1 MTGCSA
7 SCFIRL
13 IGKSL
18 QIKRKALL
26 LLLACI
32 LAIFAPAAWAS
43 EGTTHEDPIA
53 PLLLALIVILA
64 AAKGGGELFERL
76 GMPAVLG
83 ELIGGIVIGN
93 LVLIN
98 PAWNFFE
105 PLRAASVET
114 HWAVIVDGLA
124 RLGVIILLFEV
135 GLESTVQGM
144 LKVGLS
150 SFFVAVIGVIAPFLL
165 GFGVS
170 WIFIPELPPQLAA
183 SMPAEFS
190 VHYIHLFIGCVLCA
204 TSVGIT
210 ARVFQDIGRLHTKE
224 AQIILGAAVIDD
236 VLGLIILAVVSSV
249 VSAAEIGRS
258 IQVGSIFRLIGI
270 SVLFLGGALTI
281 GLFLIPRIMKQLAKL
296 RTAGIMLISSLLLAF
311 ILSYLAGLAGLAAIV
326 GGFAAGLLLE
336 KVHFQGFREDIDIF
350 QLIKPVAT
358 FLVPI
363 FFVLMG
369 IQVRLES
376 FANLSVLGTA
386 TGLTAAAIIGK
397 QVCAYGAIGKGLN
410 RASIG
415 VGMIPRGEVGLI
427 FASIGRNLNVV
438 DDATF
443 SAIVIMVILTTLIT
457 PPLLKITIA
466 RWDNKEL

>member
-1 MTGCSA
+1 MIRCSA
-7 SCFIRL
+7 TRL
-13 IGKSL
+13 IKAIRDTIR
-18 QIKRKALL
+18 IKPPYLL
-26 LLLACI
+26 LLIIGFVMVCT
-32 LAIFAPAAWAS
+32 PATWAS
-43 EGTTHEDPIA
+43 DGAIHEDPVA
-53 PLLLALIVILA
+53 PLLLALIIILA
-64 AAKGGGELFERL
+64 VAKGGGEIFERL

-83 ELIGGIVIGN
+83 ELLGGIVIGN
-93 LVLIN
+93 IILIN

-105 PLRAASVET
+105 PLRLVAIEA

-135 GLESTVQGM
+135 GLESTVRGM
-144 LKVGLS
+144 MKVGFS
-150 SFFVAVIGVIAPFLL
+150 SFLVAILGVIAPFLL

-170 WIFIPELPPQLAA
+170 WAFIRELPPQVAA
-183 SMPAEFS
+183 VMPAGFN

-210 ARVFQDIGRLHTKE
+210 ARVFQDLGRLHTKE

-249 VSAAEIGRS
+249 VSAAEVGRS
-258 IQVGSIFRLIGI
+258 IQIGSVFQLIAV

-281 GLFLIPRIMKQLAKL
+281 GIFLIPRIMKQLAKL
-296 RTAGIMLISSLLLAF
+296 RTAGMMLISSLILAF
-311 ILSYLAGLAGLAAIV
+311 VLSYLAGLAGLAAIV
-326 GGFAAGLLLE
+326 GAFAAGLLLE
-336 KVHFQGFREDIDIF
+336 DVHFKGFREDIDIF

-376 FANLSVLGTA
+376 FANLSVLGIA
-386 TGLTAAAIIGK
+386 AGLTVAAIIGK

-410 RASIG
+410 RSSIG

-427 FASIGRNLNVV
+427 FANIGRNLNVV
-438 DDATF
+438 DSATF
-443 SAIVIMVILTTLIT
+443 SAIVIMVIVTTVVT
-457 PPLLKITIA
+457 PPLLNITIA
-466 RWDNKEL
+466 RWDRNKQ